1 MEGIRTLEYR
11 PEDREAELRKD
22 AESGRKARIAAEV
35 LREFLDGRREEIVRE
50 FEEKYLDDGSIYD
63 NLADLRS
70 IGKFRRKCEYLKQQG
85 EIAEEA
91 LRNGE

>member
-70 IGKFRRKCEYLKQQG
+70 IGKFRRKCEYLRQQG